1 MTRSEEKDKERKGI
15 IVAVVVHAL
24 FLLLLFLITWEQP
37 TPQESGGTPGIDVN
51 FGFDDEGS
59 GDNNSMDRVTAE
71 ATENTE
77 STENTEASE
86 LSTPADPL
94 LTSTNV
100 TAENVVPETKS
111 TTTPTKPNT
120 TQTQNTNQ
128 QTKPQTT
135 TGQTGGTAEG
145 HGTSDKTGN
154 FGKETGTLDGKGLY
168 DGTGG
173 TGTGPGGPGS
183 GSALSM
189 EGWRLEAEP
198 KVYNNDKETGKV
210 VFSVKIDSEGDI
222 VSITVLQKQVSE
234 ALVNKCK
241 DEINKM
247 IFVKNKNNSNTAAF
261 STGTLTFVFR
271 LN

>member
-86 LSTPADPL
+86 PSTPADPL

-135 TGQTGGTAEG
+135 TGQTGGSTEG
-145 HGTSDKTGN
+145 HGISDKAGN
-154 FGKETGTLDGKGLY
+154 FGKENGTLDGKGLY

-189 EGWRLEAEP
+189 AGWHLEAEP
-198 KVYNNDKETGKV
+198 KVYNDDKETGKV
-210 VFSVKIDSEGDI
+210 TFEIKIDDEGNI
-222 VSITVLQKQVSE
+222 LKILVKEKQVSE
-234 ALVNKCK
+234 ILVKKCE
-241 DEINKM
+241 DEIRKM
-247 IFVKNKNNSNTAAF
+247 EFVKNKNNSNTASF
-261 STGTLTFVFR
+261 STGIISFVFR
-271 LN
+271 KN